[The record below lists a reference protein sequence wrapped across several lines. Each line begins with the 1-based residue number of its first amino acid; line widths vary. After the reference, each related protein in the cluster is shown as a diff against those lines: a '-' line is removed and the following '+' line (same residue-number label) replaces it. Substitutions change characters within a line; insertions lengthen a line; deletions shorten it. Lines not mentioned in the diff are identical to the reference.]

1 MNFGASLFMKN
12 QEKNIR
18 KSFSL
23 RRLFNLLFIIS
34 LGLNVYFLVP
44 ENELDSVVNLDSV
57 ELTGKKIAEE
67 SRIKNSIELK
77 NFFLDKGLKENIHE
91 EESTQNF
98 YTTETSSHTVES
110 VLFSPSVE
118 PNGPNIQA
126 LKLKVKNSLN
136 YTVCQQTKLGSEC
149 DAFSAYLARL
159 LVWFL
164 DINKEMYNGDT
175 LDVVYKR
182 LDNEGTFKILQLVYQ
197 SSFLNKTLEANFF
210 KEEEMKYGGYFDRDG
225 KEVAQRL
232 LKKQSPI
239 DNYVEIVSLPGD
251 FRKGRKG
258 HFGTDFKADVGST
271 IRSTFDGRISRVN
284 WNRRAN
290 GYCIE
295 IIHPNQKIKT
305 RYLHL
310 SRVLVKRG
318 QYVKQGEKI
327 AESGN
332 TGRSFAPHL
341 HYEVRSLDK
350 KNKVY
355 NPFNFKYHKTYHRNI
370 SDKGL
375 GEFEKII
382 STYATY
388 YQKNKTDRN
397 VGKG

>member
-1 MNFGASLFMKN
+1 M
-12 QEKNIR
+12 
-18 KSFSL
+18 
-23 RRLFNLLFIIS
+23 
-34 LGLNVYFLVP
+34 
-44 ENELDSVVNLDSV
+44 
-57 ELTGKKIAEE
+57 
-67 SRIKNSIELK
+67 
-77 NFFLDKGLKENIHE
+77 
-91 EESTQNF
+91 
-98 YTTETSSHTVES
+98 
-110 VLFSPSVE
+110 
-118 PNGPNIQA
+118 
-126 LKLKVKNSLN
+126 
-136 YTVCQQTKLGSEC
+136 
-149 DAFSAYLARL
+149 
-159 LVWFL
+159 
-164 DINKEMYNGDT
+164 
-175 LDVVYKR
+175 
-182 LDNEGTFKILQLVYQ
+182 
-197 SSFLNKTLEANFF
+197 
-210 KEEEMKYGGYFDRDG
+210 
-225 KEVAQRL
+225 
-232 LKKQSPI
+232 
-239 DNYVEIVSLPGD
+239 SLPGD